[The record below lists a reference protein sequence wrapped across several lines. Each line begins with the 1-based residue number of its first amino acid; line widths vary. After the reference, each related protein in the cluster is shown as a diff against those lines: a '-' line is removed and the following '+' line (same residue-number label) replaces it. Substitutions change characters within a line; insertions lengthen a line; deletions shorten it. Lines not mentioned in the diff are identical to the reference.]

1 MRNGWSEDWLAVLLG
16 LLLLGVSLGAVLSGR
31 AVPGVASPEKA
42 AELPAADQKKDQPKI
57 ENPLKPLI
65 ATPAKWTDSP
75 LESLQKAPLGLLGG
89 LLICTAVFGLGVVLG
104 GGKLGPFLKA
114 FPLLFG
120 LATLAYLL
128 SEQAVIKYYGL
139 EYALWALLVGLLISN
154 TIGTPAL
161 LRPAVRT
168 ELYIKV
174 GLVLLGGEVL
184 FGKLLALGIPGI
196 CIAWITTPIVLITTY
211 WFGQRILKLESR
223 SLNMVI
229 SADMS
234 VCGVSAAIAT
244 ASACKAK
251 KEELSLAIGISLA
264 FTVIMMVVQPM
275 VIRAI
280 GLDPVIG
287 GAWIGGT
294 IDSTGAVAA
303 AGAALGKEAELVATT
318 VKMIQNILI
327 GVVAFFVAVYWVTA
341 VERTPDSR
349 PDAREIWRRFPKFIF
364 GFLAASVLMSVVND
378 AVPGGP
384 EIVKATIDGA
394 TKTLR
399 GWFFCLAFVSIGLET
414 DFRELGRFLRGGK
427 PLTLYV
433 CGQALN
439 LALTLLMSWL
449 MFKVVFPGAA
459 DVLAK

>member
-1 MRNGWSEDWLAVLLG
+1 MTKGWSEDWLAVLLG

-31 AVPGVASPEKA
+31 VGTDAPSPEKA
-42 AELPAADQKKDQPKI
+42 AAIDAAPQKKDQPKI

-65 ATPAKWTDSP
+65 ATPAKWTNSP

-104 GGKLGPFLKA
+104 GGRLGPYLKA

-174 GLVLLGGEVL
+174 GLVLLGAEVL

-211 WFGQRILKLESR
+211 WFGQRILKMESR

-264 FTVIMMVVQPM
+264 FTVIMMVVQPI

-287 GAWIGGT
+287 G
-294 IDSTGAVAA
+294 DR
-303 AGAALGKEAELVATT
+303 K
-318 VKMIQNILI
+318 
-327 GVVAFFVAVYWVTA
+327 
-341 VERTPDSR
+341 
-349 PDAREIWRRFPKFIF
+349 
-364 GFLAASVLMSVVND
+364 SVV
-378 AVPGGP
+378 
-384 EIVKATIDGA
+384 
-394 TKTLR
+394 
-399 GWFFCLAFVSIGLET
+399 
-414 DFRELGRFLRGGK
+414 
-427 PLTLYV
+427 
-433 CGQALN
+433 
-439 LALTLLMSWL
+439 
-449 MFKVVFPGAA
+449 
-459 DVLAK
+459 